1 MRNGTSLPRWFFNW
15 QLTRPWYGLYCNL
28 RHDEDHFF
36 LCSWF
41 RFSLPPF
48 SAWLCLPVESHAHK
62 DTHTHAAW
70 IQTPLPRLG
79 SLSSVSSARG
89 SSPPYPYMPGS
100 PQPWA
105 SGRKEKR
112 GWELWRLLVW
122 LSPKFIAFQQQ
133 SGLFFFCIQSRNGFP
148 QCVYVRNPSLYISLL
163 CSAESVGFETDVW
176 CVVVFKHTCSKCQ
189 STDVFMLRPSLRWE
203 SVRR

>member
-1 MRNGTSLPRWFFNW
+1 MDYTVNWAMMKTIFFCVLDFVFLFLP
-15 QLTRPWYGLYCNL
+15 
-28 RHDEDHFF
+28 
-36 LCSWF
+36 S
-41 RFSLPPF
+41 PPGY
-48 SAWLCLPVESHAHK
+48 ACRLSHTHIR
-62 DTHTHAAW
+62 THTHAAW

-79 SLSSVSSARG
+79 SLSSVSSAPG

-133 SGLFFFCIQSRNGFP
+133 SGLFFFFCIQSRNGFP

-176 CVVVFKHTCSKCQ
+176 CVVVFKHTCSKSQ
-189 STDVFMLRPSLRWE
+189 STVAFMLRPSLRWE
-203 SVRR
+203 LEDN